1 MRDPILALLA
11 KSPAHGYEVRQRL
24 VEALGPPGQALNPGQ
39 VYVTLSR
46 LERAGL
52 VRVGQVSQQRH
63 PDKKMYEL
71 TAAGSERVAEWLA
84 DVSWSKVTPTDFHLK
99 LVAAAAAGMA
109 DPVALVDAQRHELLR
124 QLAEVQQ
131 MALAEPAASP
141 AGLLLEGAA
150 LRLAADV
157 RWLELCEQRWL
168 EHLDREE
175 ARWRAT
181 RRRSSRPGAWSRRT
195 R

>member
-99 LVAAAAAGMA
+99 LVAAAATGLA

-124 QLAEVQQ
+124 QLSEVQ
-131 MALAEPAASP
+131 ALTLAEPTDSAG
-141 AGLLLEGAA
+141 GLLLEGAA

-168 EHLDREE
+168 ERLAQSDRAGGAGRSDRNEE
-175 ARWRAT
+175 R
-181 RRRSSRPGAWSRRT
+181 
-195 R
+195 

>member
-63 PDKKMYEL
+63 PAKKMYEL

-99 LVAAAAAGMA
+99 LVAAAATGLA

-124 QLAEVQQ
+124 QLSEVQ
-131 MALAEPAASP
+131 ALTLAEPAGSP
-141 AGLLLEGAA
+141 GGLLLEGAA

-168 EHLDREE
+168 ERLAQSDR
-175 ARWRAT
+175 AGGAD
-181 RRRSSRPGAWSRRT
+181 RSDRNEKR
-195 R
+195 

>member
-1 MRDPILALLA
+1 MKDPILALLS

-52 VRVGQVSQQRH
+52 VRVEQVSQQRH
-63 PDKKMYEL
+63 PAKKLYEL
-71 TAAGSERVAEWLA
+71 TAAGSELVAEWLA
-84 DVSWSKVTPTDFHLK
+84 GVSWSKMTPTDFHLK
-99 LVAAAAAGMA
+99 LGAAAAPGRG

-124 QLAEVQQ
+124 QLSEVQ
-131 MALAEPAASP
+131 ALTLAEPADSP
-141 AGLLLEGAA
+141 GGLLLEGAA

-157 RWLELCEQRWL
+157 RWLELCEQRWN
-168 EHLDREE
+168 
-175 ARWRAT
+175 ART
-181 RRRSSRPGAWSRRT
+181 SHSMGHK
-195 R
+195 